1 MPSTTRSTLFDTL
14 TPIQVQVL
22 QSLVAGFSVTAAAQ
36 EVGIH
41 RTAVHL
47 WTRTLPDFA
56 RAYLTLRQQ
65 RADRLVDELGD
76 LAINTFRQ
84 LLSDESASASVRL
97 KAAFEIVKIVE
108 AQRPTTLSTAL
119 AEKMP
124 ADLCVAEIITHRRRQ
139 LARNTSKSGAMRLA
153 PAAVPSNTSAVAA
166 TLSAKPG
173 PLENKYRETN
183 PAISFKTMPLGPQVR
198 RVPEPGKWNGPASGP
213 SLSVFLH

>member
-1 MPSTTRSTLFDTL
+1 MPSTTQSTLFDTL

-36 EVGIH
+36 EAGIH

-84 LLSDESASASVRL
+84 LLSDESAWRSSKSSKLNAPPHYLPHWQKKCPPTSALPRSLPTADGSWPETHPSRAQRRLPLRQSPQIQALLRQPCPPSPGRL
-97 KAAFEIVKIVE
+97 KTNTEKRTRRSRSKQCLWALRFVGF
-108 AQRPTTLSTAL
+108 LSPENGMAH
-119 AEKMP
+119 P
-124 ADLCVAEIITHRRRQ
+124 
-139 LARNTSKSGAMRLA
+139 
-153 PAAVPSNTSAVAA
+153 
-166 TLSAKPG
+166 PG
-173 PLENKYRETN
+173 Q
-183 PAISFKTMPLGPQVR
+183 A
-198 RVPEPGKWNGPASGP
+198 
-213 SLSVFLH
+213 